1 MKTVIIYK
9 SKYGTTEKYAN
20 WIAEAT
26 NSDIFNVDSVKT
38 EDLKSY
44 DTIVY
49 CGGLY
54 AGGILGFSFIKNNYN
69 YLSDKKLIVVAVGA
83 TLKKQ
88 DGIKE
93 ISEKN
98 LTEEMRDEVQL
109 FILRGGLNYK
119 KMNLL
124 DRFLMFIM
132 VSMLKMKK
140 KETLDDD
147 SKGVIATYGKVVDFT
162 NIDTI
167 LPVVDAVKAKR
178 L

>member
-26 NSDIFNVDSVKT
+26 HSDIFKVDSMKI

-54 AGGILGFSFIKNNYN
+54 VGGILGFLFIKNNYDDI
-69 YLSDKKLIVVAVGA
+69 SDKKLFIVAVGA

-88 DGIKE
+88 GAAKE
-93 ISEKN
+93 IVERN
-98 LTEEMRDEVQL
+98 LTE
-109 FILRGGLNYK
+109 K
-119 KMNLL
+119 
-124 DRFLMFIM
+124 
-132 VSMLKMKK
+132 
-140 KETLDDD
+140 
-147 SKGVIATYGKVVDFT
+147 
-162 NIDTI
+162 
-167 LPVVDAVKAKR
+167 
-178 L
+178 